1 MGSQRTTRNEDGVQL
16 KRNMGVIGGISIIVG
31 TMIGSGIFV
40 SPTGIMAMTQSIGSG
55 WFYH

>member
-1 MGSQRTTRNEDGVQL
+1 MESHHTTRKEDAVQL

-55 WFYH
+55 KF

>member
-55 WFYH
+55 WFYN